1 MYTVREGEQEMD
13 ERTKCRKV
21 NKLIWVD
28 TVGWDDVDLEGKKN
42 IWSIIKLFRDFT
54 LISIVLTI
62 KECWRSL
69 NYILL

>member
-42 IWSIIKLFRDFT
+42 IWSIIKLFRDLVALYLNSFNYKR
-54 LISIVLTI
+54 VLAFA
-62 KECWRSL
+62 
-69 NYILL
+69 